1 LNILSIDLE
10 SNNFYIINLNLIF
23 MEQIKF
29 GKKYLLSCYDYESEG
44 IYLGTKLKRRLKN
57 KYFFMAWHS
66 FMKGED
72 EPVVIGC
79 RNFKIKEKNK
89 LETIGKMY
97 FPKLSEKERE
107 YLKELAK
114 KYWK

>member
-1 LNILSIDLE
+1 MNILSIDLE

-57 KYFFMAWHS
+57 K
-66 FMKGED
+66 
-72 EPVVIGC
+72 
-79 RNFKIKEKNK
+79 